1 MAAPSEPAAVAE
13 THISWVFF
21 AGERA
26 YKLLKPV
33 ATPFLDFSTPELRER
48 ACRREVELN
57 RRLAPDVYLGVSP
70 LLEGDRVADHL
81 IVMRRLPASRR
92 LSRLAGTAEFLD
104 RVREVA
110 RTVAVFHARLP
121 PDPDAARV
129 SNRDAV
135 LTLWTEQNL
144 DQMTGLTGPDGREV
158 HDAGVLAEIRHRAVR
173 YLEGREELFDRR
185 IAEGHAVDGHGDLLA
200 DDIFCLD
207 DGPRILDCLAFDDDL
222 RRGDVLADLAFLAM
236 DLEHLP
242 DGPAAARVLVE
253 AYDEFTDDHHP
264 RSLLH
269 LWIAYRALVR
279 AKVRGLRSVQGD
291 DADCRHAA
299 GEAARFLDQCLE
311 HLRAATVRLVL
322 VGGAPGTGKSTVAE
336 GLADALGATVLG
348 SDELRKDL
356 AGIAHDDHTGADL
369 DTGPYAP
376 AVTDRTYRELVRRAG
391 ELLRLGES
399 VVLDASWTRSAHR
412 DLARTA
418 ARDSAAE
425 LVELRCVLAPEVAAQ
440 RVRRRGELQRSG
452 RGGGPSDATPE
463 VARALA
469 ARAEPWP
476 EAVEVPTAGTVDE
489 AVAAALE
496 AVTTR

>member
-1 MAAPSEPAAVAE
+1 MAASPDPAAVAE

-21 AGERA
+21 AGSRA

-33 ATPFLDFSTPELRER
+33 TTPFLDFSSPESRER

-81 IVMRRLPASRR
+81 IVMRRLPESRR

-104 RVREVA
+104 RVRDVA
-110 RTVAVFHARLP
+110 RAVAVFHARLP
-121 PDPDAARV
+121 PDPDAARL
-129 SNRDAV
+129 STRDAV
-135 LTLWTEQNL
+135 RSLWTEQNL
-144 DQMTGLTGPDGREV
+144 DQMTGLTRADGQAV
-158 HDAGVLAEIRHRAVR
+158 HDPAMLAETRRRAVQ
-173 YLEGREELFDRR
+173 YLEGREALFEQR
-185 IAEGHAVDGHGDLLA
+185 IADGHAVDGHGDLLA
-200 DDIFCLD
+200 DDIFCLE

-242 DGPAAARVLVE
+242 DGRAAAGVLVE
-253 AYDEFTDDHHP
+253 AYDEFTDEHHP
-264 RSLLH
+264 RSLLE

-279 AKVRGLRSVQGD
+279 AKVRGLRSIQGD

-299 GEAARFLDQCLE
+299 GEATRFLDQCLD

-336 GLADALGATVLG
+336 GLAEALGATVLG
-348 SDELRKDL
+348 SDEVRKDL
-356 AGIAHDDHTGADL
+356 LGIPHDDHTGADL
-369 DTGPYAP
+369 DTGPYSP
-376 AVTDRTYRELVRRAG
+376 EVTDRTYRELVRRAG
-391 ELLRLGES
+391 ELLRMGES

-412 DLARTA
+412 DLARTV

-425 LVELRCVLAPEVAAQ
+425 LVELRCVLDPEVAATRVQ
-440 RVRRRGELQRSG
+440 RRQELQRSG
-452 RGGGPSDATPE
+452 RDGGASDATPE

-489 AVAAALE
+489 AVAAAR
-496 AVTTR
+496 AATTTR